1 MIFFVLKYVHL
12 CFFYDFTS
20 IFKVIINIQKYA
32 NQMIYKS
39 EHRIKDMCLTF
50 NLTPILVL

>member
-1 MIFFVLKYVHL
+1 MMFFVLKYVHL
-12 CFFYDFTS
+12 CFLMIFTS
-20 IFKVIINIQKYA
+20 MFKVIINIHKYA

-39 EHRIKDMCLTF
+39 YHIIKDMCLIF